1 MDTPRSE
8 PAMIITYVA
17 IWLSNNWEQVLLTW
31 VALSPI
37 VAVPACRLFHN
48 GMSEEL

>member
-1 MDTPRSE
+1 MTP
-8 PAMIITYVA
+8 AVLVTYAA
-17 IWLSNNWEQVLLTW
+17 IWLSNNWGQVLLTW

-37 VAVPACRLFHN
+37 VAALACRLFHN

>member
-1 MDTPRSE
+1 MT
-8 PAMIITYVA
+8 PAMLVTYVA
-17 IWLSNNWEQVLLTW
+17 IWLSNNWEFVLLAW

-37 VAVPACRLFHN
+37 VAALACRLFHN